1 MELRSLTK
9 KGEATFG
16 GWTAAVLLV
25 LLAVVIVSTQIL
37 APMNTTYNKSFS
49 VGLDTSAI
57 DDFEAARQ
65 SSDSILST
73 SEVEQT
79 AEGLS
84 LKEAWGVGKIVYQAI
99 VGFLTGGFLD
109 NLLVNILGLP
119 AIVGTIAR
127 ILFLMSLIFIII
139 YLFMKVKP

>member
-1 MELRSLTK
+1 MINK

-16 GWTAAVLLV
+16 GWTTAVLLV
-25 LLAVVIVSTQIL
+25 LLAIVIVTTQIL
-37 APMNTTYNKSFS
+37 IPMNSTYNQSFS

-57 DDFEAARQ
+57 EDFEAARQ
-65 SSDSILST
+65 TADSTLST
-73 SEVEQT
+73 STVEQT
-79 AEGLS
+79 TEGLS
-84 LKEAWGVGKIVYQAI
+84 LTEAWSIGKMIYKAI
-99 VGFLTGGFLD
+99 VNFLTGGFVD

-119 AIVGTIAR
+119 AIVGMVVR